1 MRRSIRAAH
10 EQHTGGDGAPMSI
23 KGKAY
28 IAGIYEHPT
37 RLAKDISL
45 AQIHAQ
51 VAKGALEDAG
61 LTLKDVDAY
70 FCAGDA
76 PGLGPMSMVE
86 YMGIRPRHV
95 DSTDTGGSSY
105 VLHVGHAAEAI
116 AAGKCKVA
124 LITLAG
130 RPRAE
135 GMATG
140 TVPRSRGGTP
150 TPDEPFE
157 FPYGPTVVNMYA
169 QCAMRHMYEFG
180 TTSEQLAWIKVAA
193 SHHAQYNPH
202 ALLKDVVTV
211 EEVVNSPMISDPLHR
226 MDCCVVTDGGGA
238 LIVTSEEIA
247 KSLKKPLVR
256 MIGHGE
262 AMKGPRG
269 GKDLNLTYSAGV
281 WSGPRAFEEAGVT
294 PKDIKYASI
303 YDSFTIT
310 VLMQLEDLGFC
321 RKGEGGKFVADGNLI
336 SGVGKLPFNTDG
348 GGLCSN
354 HPVNRGGMTKIIEAV
369 RQLRG
374 QAHPKMQVKN
384 CDLAIAHGTGGLL
397 GVRHAASTCI
407 LERV

>member
-1 MRRSIRAAH
+1 M
-10 EQHTGGDGAPMSI
+10 PMVD
-23 KGKAY
+23 Y
-28 IAGIYEHPT
+28 
-37 RLAKDISL
+37 L
-45 AQIHAQ
+45 
-51 VAKGALEDAG
+51 G
-61 LTLKDVDAY
+61 LKV
-70 FCAGDA
+70 
-76 PGLGPMSMVE
+76 
-86 YMGIRPRHV
+86 RHF
-95 DSTDTGGSSY
+95 DSTDTGGCSY
-105 VLHVGHAAEAI
+105 LVHLGHAAEAI
-116 AAGKCKVA
+116 AAGKCSIA

-130 RPRAE
+130 KPR
-135 GMATG
+135 TG
-140 TVPRSRGGTP
+140 PMPPRSAGAEA
-150 TPDEPFE
+150 DFE
-157 FPYGPTVVNMYA
+157 AAYGATTHNVYGM
-169 QCAMRHMYEFG
+169 CAMRHMHDYG

-202 ALLKDVVTV
+202 AMLKEVVTV
-211 EEVVNSPMISDPLHR
+211 EDVLNSPMISDPLHR

-238 LIVTSEEIA
+238 LIVTTPEIA

-269 GKDLNLTYSAGV
+269 GKDLDLTYSAGV

-321 RKGEGGKFVADGNLI
+321 KKGEGGKFVADGNLI

-374 QAHPKMQVKN
+374 EAHPKVQVPN

-407 LERV
+407 LERA

>member
-1 MRRSIRAAH
+1 M
-10 EQHTGGDGAPMSI
+10 TV

-28 IAGIYEHPT
+28 ISGIFEHPT
-37 RLAKDISL
+37 RLAPDKTV
-45 AQIHAQ
+45 AQLHAE
-51 VAKGALEDAG
+51 VALGALGDAG
-61 LTLKDVDAY
+61 LTRDDVDGY
-70 FCAGDA
+70 FCSGDA
-76 PGLGPMSMVE
+76 PGPGPASMAE
-86 YMGIRPRHV
+86 YMNLKLRHM
-95 DSTDTGGSSY
+95 DSTEIGGASY
-105 VLHVGHAAEAI
+105 IALAAHAAEAI
-116 AAGKCKVA
+116 ALGKCDVA
-124 LITLAG
+124 LVTLAG
-130 RPRAE
+130 RPRSE

-140 TVPRSRGGTP
+140 TAPRQRDP
-150 TPDEPFE
+150 NQPEAPWE
-157 FPYGPTVVNMYA
+157 APYAITTANGYA
-169 QCAMRHMYEFG
+169 MCAMRHMYEYG
-180 TTSEQLAWIKVAA
+180 TTSEQLAWVKVAA
-193 SHHAQYNPH
+193 SHHAQHNPH
-202 ALLKDVVTV
+202 AMLPEVVTV
-211 EEVVNSPMISDPLHR
+211 EDVLNSPMISDPLHR

-238 LIVTSEEIA
+238 LIVTSEAIA
-247 KSLKKPLVR
+247 RSLKKPLVR

-262 AMKGPRG
+262 ALKGPRG

-321 RKGEGGKFVADGNLI
+321 KKGEGGKFGARGNLI
-336 SGVGKLPFNTDG
+336 SGVGKLPFNTGG

-374 QAHPKMQVKN
+374 QAHPKVQVPN

-397 GVRHAASTCI
+397 GIRHAASTCI